1 MRIRSQ
7 YNLGPNPLLTK
18 VIPIGVWNMVAT
30 PSVTVPHGLSLA
42 SIRKAYA
49 IISNDSS
56 TELLPLDFSESLVSP
71 DGQLYC
77 LVTGTYLTRRA
88 TGAFDN
94 INYDDGAM
102 NRGYVTIEYIQ

>member
-1 MRIRSQ
+1 
-7 YNLGPNPLLTK
+7 
-18 VIPIGVWNMVAT
+18 MVAT

-49 IISNDSS
+49 IIWNDSS

-77 LVTGTYLTRRA
+77 LVTGAYLTRRTA
-88 TGAFDN
+88 GAFDN
-94 INYDDGAM
+94 INFDDGVM
-102 NRGYVTIEYIQ
+102 NRGFVTIEYVE